1 MGWAIFL
8 FFYLKIAH
16 VLKIAQ
22 VVFAKI
28 DLQHE
33 LFLAMSRQTHS
44 NQSNRGKTP
53 FCAFCK
59 AEGHWMKNYE
69 EIICPKLKEK
79 KQKQKLNREAA
90 KTEKVWN
97 TPTEKKEIKTTNN
110 FDIFKQMMDQEE
122 QAEEA
127 KEQKQQ
133 DEEAAKQLKRDTKK
147 AHKKGKKGKKTEEVY
162 YDMPDNLK

>member
-1 MGWAIFL
+1 
-8 FFYLKIAH
+8 
-16 VLKIAQ
+16 
-22 VVFAKI
+22 
-28 DLQHE
+28 
-33 LFLAMSRQTHS
+33 
-44 NQSNRGKTP
+44 
-53 FCAFCK
+53 
-59 AEGHWMKNYE
+59 MKNYE